1 MALRAMYS
9 RSRSRLR
16 PVPPQPDDTAQASER
31 LPSEPPPSGVRSAV
45 PVEPVPIEP
54 VTFEVLYNEYFSFV
68 WRTARRLGVS
78 ENSLE
83 DVCQDVFFAL
93 HRRLPDFAGRS
104 SLRTWVFGFT
114 LNVVQVHHRSQRRKN
129 VSYRAVG
136 DVVDPDTLI
145 DDSKAA
151 DDRLYCAEIVRCA
164 CLTLAEIP
172 VENRDVFVMA
182 SLEGMSAAEISREF
196 HLNVNTVYTRLRSA
210 RQQFK
215 RLVRRH
221 PECRE
226 AI

>member
-16 PVPPQPDDTAQASER
+16 PTQPIAEVVSLPVQVGAER
-31 LPSEPPPSGVRSAV
+31 APSEPPPSGIQRALPDSA
-45 PVEPVPIEP
+45 IS
-54 VTFEVLYNEYFSFV
+54 FESLYDEYFSFV
-68 WRTARRLGVS
+68 WRTARRLGVH
-78 ENSLE
+78 EANLE

-93 HRRLPDFAGRS
+93 HRRLGDFAGRS

-129 VSYRAVG
+129 IAFRAVG
-136 DVVDPDTLI
+136 DLLDPDTLF
-145 DDSKAA
+145 DDSSAA
-151 DDRLYCAEIVRCA
+151 DERLRRVEAIRCA
-164 CLTLAEIP
+164 CETLAEIP
-172 VENRDVFVMA
+172 TDNRNVFLMA
-182 SLEGMSAAEISREF
+182 NLEGMSASEISREF
-196 HLNVNTVYTRLRSA
+196 DLNVNTVYTRLRSA
-210 RQQFK
+210 RAQFK

>member
-1 MALRAMYS
+1 
-9 RSRSRLR
+9 
-16 PVPPQPDDTAQASER
+16 
-31 LPSEPPPSGVRSAV
+31 VRIAV
-45 PVEPVPIEP
+45 PVEAVAKP
-54 VTFEVLYNEYFSFV
+54 VTFELLYDEYFPFV
-68 WRTARRLGVS
+68 WRTARRLGVADG
-78 ENSLE
+78 NLE

-129 VSYRAVG
+129 VAYRAVG
-136 DVVDPDTLI
+136 DLLDPDTLY
-145 DDSKAA
+145 DDSFAA
-151 DDRLYCAEIVRCA
+151 DERLSRAEVMRCA
-164 CLTLAEIP
+164 HQTLADIP
-172 VENRDVFVMA
+172 TENRDVFLLA
-182 SLEGMSAAEISREF
+182 SIEGMTAAEISREY

-226 AI
+226 GL